1 MHRQPDP
8 HPSDQTAAA
17 DDGGDRAP
25 PPAQRADRQY
35 SAPPAQRGDSPRG
48 KRKFLTQQACE
59 ILRDIARYCEILRDT
74 GRYRPGKRKFLTQQ
88 AAPTFTL
95 TMTLAPT
102 LTLIQ
107 TLTLTLTLT
116 LTVTL
121 TVGTGHADDAVVAYV
136 AVALPE
142 TCVFDRER

>member
-1 MHRQPDP
+1 MVRVRVGVRPLTLSLNRDNHLTRQLVHRQPDP

-59 ILRDIARYCEILRDT
+59 ILRDIARYREI
-74 GRYRPGKRKFLTQQ
+74 
-88 AAPTFTL
+88 
-95 TMTLAPT
+95 
-102 LTLIQ
+102 
-107 TLTLTLTLT
+107 
-116 LTVTL
+116 
-121 TVGTGHADDAVVAYV
+121 
-136 AVALPE
+136 
-142 TCVFDRER
+142 